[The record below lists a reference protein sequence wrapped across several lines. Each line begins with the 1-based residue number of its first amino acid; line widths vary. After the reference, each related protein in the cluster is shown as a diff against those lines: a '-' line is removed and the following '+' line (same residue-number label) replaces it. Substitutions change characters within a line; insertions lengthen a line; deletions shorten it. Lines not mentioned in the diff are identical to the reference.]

1 MNNSIK
7 VLSTR
12 LVIYTCTAS
21 MYRVKDRTEYTY
33 SLELSSLSINTYFT
47 KEEQVTI
54 QSLVFVFYRNYL
66 FAFAHFCRR
75 MHIYGI
81 VTINNEAFTGVCISK
96 EVECSFKTVSKQK
109 TTILVI
115 ILA

>member
-33 SLELSSLSINTYFT
+33 SLELLLVYKYIFHERGASNNS
-47 KEEQVTI
+47 VTRI
-54 QSLVFVFYRNYL
+54 CFLQKLFVRICTFL
-66 FAFAHFCRR
+66 P
-75 MHIYGI
+75 
-81 VTINNEAFTGVCISK
+81 
-96 EVECSFKTVSKQK
+96 
-109 TTILVI
+109 
-115 ILA
+115 

>member
-54 QSLVFVFYRNYL
+54 QSEYL
-66 FAFAHFCRR
+66 RWLNASRW
-75 MHIYGI
+75 MTVNLYYL
-81 VTINNEAFTGVCISK
+81 NNT
-96 EVECSFKTVSKQK
+96 
-109 TTILVI
+109 
-115 ILA
+115 